1 MLGIWTEVLR
11 VGAWTGLSVGAVAG
25 LGALAFYVPAVR
37 GPAIGLAIAIG
48 CFYGGELHGNSV
60 GRADVK
66 AQWDAADAQA
76 AAEREER
83 DASIAKEIEAKYAP
97 QIAAQEAEDGKVAN
111 GALAAI
117 AGAACPLGSEPLKL
131 RKHAR

>member
-11 VGAWTGLSVGAVAG
+11 VGAWTGLSIGSIAG

-37 GPAIGLAIAIG
+37 GAAIGLAIAIG

-76 AAEREER
+76 TAAREQR
-83 DASIAKEIEAKYAP
+83 DAQIAKDIEAKYAP
-97 QIAAQEAEDGKVAN
+97 QIAAGKAEDDKIEN
-111 GALAAI
+111 GVVAAI
-117 AGAACPLGSEPLKL
+117 AGSCPLGVDALKL
-131 RKHAR
+131 RNRSK